1 MRLPRK
7 EIIES
12 IIDYINN
19 YSNDYNESIDS
30 FIEELEEIRL
40 EYIKNEQ
47 ENKRGMI

>member
-19 YSNDYNESIDS
+19 YSNDYNETIDS
-30 FIEELEEIRL
+30 FIEELNEIRKVYD
-40 EYIKNEQ
+40 EIKGGG
-47 ENKRGMI
+47 R